1 MSAEDKRLNLLPQHL
16 EDLRG
21 SGLSDW
27 TIAQWGCYSITTD
40 QRWVMTQLG
49 FGHVEPPLLAL
60 PILPPGRKEPDLN
73 DVIVKPDRPRK
84 DSNGKPIKYE
94 MRPRSQNHLHVPLSC
109 RDRLGDPS
117 VSLWITEGQK
127 KAEKA
132 AQEGLCCIAL
142 PGVWSWLVRV
152 ASEVS
157 FPVGDFSLIELSR
170 LALIAFD
177 SDAIRNA
184 SVKLASRRLGEFLIK
199 RGAKAYRVWLPDEE
213 GKQKV
218 GLDDYLCVHSVKE
231 LQALAREQ
239 IPAKPDI
246 GTLLGELS
254 PESDSAQIESLL
266 KLIAQEES
274 AIEAERIV
282 KKVATRT
289 KLRVSLLREQLEG
302 FGARSCP
309 DNSQAPVEMSEA
321 ERAVALALLQS
332 PDLLKQFITDTERL
346 GCVGQKAEKTEL
358 KLACASGRMS
368 DTPINTTVKG
378 ESSGG
383 KNFLLHSVLETE
395 PPEDVI
401 EITGMSAK
409 ALQYLPTSLT
419 HKLVAITEVA
429 GSEDADYSLRTFQSE
444 RVIRIW
450 VVEKDAT
457 GHLETREHEVQG
469 PAGFFQTTT
478 KAHLHPENETRTFD
492 VFIDESEEQT
502 ERIFEAQNNA
512 HVSPMGPG
520 EREAVLRRWRNAGRL
535 LTPMPV
541 LIPFAGNIKFPTKP
555 LRVRRDR
562 PRVLALIEASAL
574 LHQHQ
579 RKRVEKNGRAYLL
592 ATVDDYDLAREL
604 AIALLESAL
613 SGATP
618 KCRRL
623 VEWAEKL
630 AEGQCERKHFS
641 KVKVDLGFGWSRKTT
656 LKYLREAVSLGCL
669 AMDRDRVE
677 KSAEFWFVKKV
688 ESPLV
693 ELPRPEEIIELP
705 AEVGTLE

>member
-1 MSAEDKRLNLLPQHL
+1 
-16 EDLRG
+16 
-21 SGLSDW
+21 
-27 TIAQWGCYSITTD
+27 
-40 QRWVMTQLG
+40 
-49 FGHVEPPLLAL
+49 
-60 PILPPGRKEPDLN
+60 
-73 DVIVKPDRPRK
+73 
-84 DSNGKPIKYE
+84 
-94 MRPRSQNHLHVPLSC
+94 
-109 RDRLGDPS
+109 
-117 VSLWITEGQK
+117 
-127 KAEKA
+127 
-132 AQEGLCCIAL
+132 
-142 PGVWSWLVRV
+142 
-152 ASEVS
+152 
-157 FPVGDFSLIELSR
+157 LIELCR
-170 LALIAFD
+170 QILIAFD

-184 SVKLASRRLGEFLIK
+184 CVKRASRRLGEFLIK
-199 RGAKAYRVWLPDEE
+199 RGAKACRVWLPDEA
-213 GKQKV
+213 GNQKV
-218 GLDDYLCVHSVKE
+218 GLDDYLCMHSVKE
-231 LQALAREQ
+231 LQALTRED
-239 IPAKPDI
+239 IPAKPEM
-246 GTLLGELS
+246 GTLLEELS
-254 PESDSAQIESLL
+254 PDSDSAQIETLL
-266 KLIAQEES
+266 KLGAQVES

-282 KKVATRT
+282 KEISART
-289 KLRVSLLREQLEG
+289 KLRISLLRKQLDALRE
-302 FGARSCP
+302 RYCP
-309 DNSQAPVEMSEA
+309 SKSEAPVEMSEA
-321 ERAVALALLQS
+321 ERAEALALLQS
-332 PDLLKQFITDTERL
+332 PDLLNQFITDTEKL

-358 KLACASGRMS
+358 KLACASGRLS

-395 PPEDVI
+395 PPEDVF
-401 EITGMSAK
+401 EITSMSAK

-478 KAHLHPENETRTFD
+478 RAHLHPENETRTFD
-492 VFIDESEEQT
+492 VFIDESQEQT
-502 ERIFEAQNNA
+502 ERIFDAQDDA

-520 EREAVLRRWRNAGRL
+520 EREAVLRRWGNAGRL

-579 RKRVEKNGRAYLL
+579 RKQVEKNGRQYLL
-592 ATVDDYDLAREL
+592 ATVNDYALAREL

-618 KCRRL
+618 KGKRL

-630 AEGQCERKHFS
+630 AEDQCEGKRFS
-641 KVKVDLGFGWSRKTT
+641 KVEVDLGFGWSRKTT

-669 AMDRDRVE
+669 AMDRDSLE
-677 KSAEFWFVKKV
+677 KSTKFWFVKKV

-693 ELPRPEEIIELP
+693 ELPKPEDILELS
-705 AEVGTLE
+705 AEVVTPE